1 MHLANK
7 FVINQRTECLFYYQI
22 DLKGTT
28 EILSVGY
35 ADLSDTIGEILL
47 IFTHT

>member
-1 MHLANK
+1 MRLANK

-28 EILSVGY
+28 EILIGY

-47 IFTHT
+47 FFTHT